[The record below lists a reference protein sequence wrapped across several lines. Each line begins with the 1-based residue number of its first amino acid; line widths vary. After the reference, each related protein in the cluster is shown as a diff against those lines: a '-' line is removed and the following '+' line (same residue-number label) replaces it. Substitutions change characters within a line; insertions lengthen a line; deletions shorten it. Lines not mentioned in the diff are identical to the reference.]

1 MDVFDPPTK
10 EKEDRLCSSGG
21 NIDRIIHEPSRMHIM
36 AILLEV
42 EFADYVFLMN
52 RPA

>member
-1 MDVFDPPTK
+1 MNDGRLRPTDQG
-10 EKEDRLCSSGG
+10 KEDRLCSSIG

-42 EFADYVFLMN
+42 EFADYVSLT
-52 RPA
+52 